1 MKLQN
6 WYGTSSNPLLYR
18 SGFFLR
24 DGRSIVAPKHAE
36 KAKLRTNG
44 KNYFLA
50 KLMGGEI

>member
-1 MKLQN
+1 MELPATR
-6 WYGTSSNPLLYR
+6 YYIGAA
-18 SGFFLR
+18 FFLR